1 MAQEK
6 YKKRF
11 LGTMTE
17 NNAAYREML
26 ENLDDKVGRE
36 PGKLRELNIQQDT
49 LVILMN
55 DTGALMNNTGATVG
69 ASFQMA
75 ECEI

>member
-17 NNAAYREML
+17 NKAAYREML